1 MRSSAHAVIAVV
13 SLVIA
18 ASAVIG
24 GQGRSPHP
32 AIDLSERPAFPLR
45 VHVESANIAAGR
57 YTFSRPPAG
66 QSAVVAFV

>member
-1 MRSSAHAVIAVV
+1 MHTSTRSVIALV
-13 SLVIA
+13 SFVIA

-32 AIDLSERPAFPLR
+32 AVDLSERPAFPLR